1 MMNASTNHALG
12 LLTIALALG
21 FGAYWI
27 SYKAVDVGFDP
38 ESSDLGLL
46 WLKSEYQLDDATF
59 SKVSALHTSYYR
71 ECEQRC
77 HLLETVNNQLLK
89 DAVMVKDLVPAV
101 EAELA
106 KEDALCHDCR
116 QAMLKHLYAVAHL
129 MPAEAGKRFIAEMT
143 PLVLPAAVHGQR
155 KALTR
160 KN

>member
-1 MMNASTNHALG
+1 MNASTKRVLT
-12 LLTIALALG
+12 LLAIALTLA
-21 FGAYWI
+21 FGASWI
-27 SYKAVDVGFDP
+27 SYKAVDVGTAP
-38 ESSDLGLL
+38 ASSDLGLL

-59 SKVSALHTSYYR
+59 GKVSALHASYYR

-77 HLLETVNNQLLK
+77 HLLETVDNQLLK
-89 DAVMVKDLVPAV
+89 DAVLAKDLVPTV

-116 QAMLKHLYAVAHL
+116 QAMLKHLYAVAHV

-155 KALTR
+155 KVMTP